1 MTYNDHEATMTMETL
16 QREVRS
22 SAELQEVCL
31 RMLKQCPGFER
42 VDAILIQPRENAE
55 GAANWTVA
63 AVRPRVDNR
72 YLRGARETIGLL
84 QQTYQLNPEDAHLRA
99 GKRRA

>member
-1 MTYNDHEATMTMETL
+1 MAAETV

-31 RMLKQCPGFER
+31 RMLKKCPGFER
-42 VDAILIQPRENAE
+42 VDAILIQPRDTSAHDDLE

-63 AVRPRVDNR
+63 AVRPRVDNQI
-72 YLRGARETIGLL
+72 LRSARETIGLL
-84 QQTYQLNPEDAHLRA
+84 QQTYQLPPAEAQMRG
-99 GKRRA
+99 GKRRS

>member
-1 MTYNDHEATMTMETL
+1 MTMETL

-22 SAELQEVCL
+22 SRELQDVCL
-31 RMLKQCPGFER
+31 RTLKQCPGFER
-42 VDAILIQPRENAE
+42 VDAVLIQPRENV
-55 GAANWTVA
+55 GGSANWTVA

-72 YLRGARETIGLL
+72 FLRGARETIGLL
-84 QQTYQLNPEDAHLRA
+84 QQTYDLNPEETRIRG

>member
-1 MTYNDHEATMTMETL
+1 MTARVR
-16 QREVRS
+16 REIRT

-31 RMLKQCPGFER
+31 RTLKKCPGFER
-42 VDAILIQPRENAE
+42 VDAILIQPRDNSACEKSE

-72 YLRGARETIGLL
+72 SLRGARETIGFL
-84 QQTYQLNPEDAHLRA
+84 QQTYQLHPAEVQMR
-99 GKRRA
+99 GGSKRR

>member
-1 MTYNDHEATMTMETL
+1 MTMETV

-42 VDAILIQPRENAE
+42 VDAIVIQPRENPE
-55 GAANWTVA
+55 GAANWTLA

-72 YLRGARETIGLL
+72 YLRGAREMIGLL
-84 QQTYQLNPEDAHLRA
+84 QQTYQLNAEDARLRS